1 MSLFSKRKNLLCG
14 LAVAFSMPLLSSCV
28 TTQQDIM
35 YLNDQI
41 KALNDQMTRAN
52 ERVSAVQ
59 SAQESLE
66 KRASSSAGSDVA
78 TLRKEMKSE
87 LLSVKNEI
95 RDLSGK
101 VEDNRT
107 IVKRAVERDTTG
119 EDAAKA
125 GLVDLTNRI
134 AKLEAKIAEME
145 SRQGA
150 STVGSARK
158 ASSQGSP
165 AVKEG
170 GQAVA
175 TPQPVQAASEAVK
188 VDPAEKKAY
197 DDAYSLYSKKMYKE
211 AIASFKSFTA
221 KYPSSSLGDNA
232 FFWLGESYFGAK
244 EYEQAILAYQE
255 VIKKYPNGNKVPNAM
270 LHQAFA
276 FSEIKDSVSA
286 KVLLRRLIEKYPTSS
301 EASIAKRKL
310 QTIK

>member
-1 MSLFSKRKNLLCG
+1 MQLFSLRKNLSCG
-14 LAVAFSMPLLSSCV
+14 LAAAFFLLLLSSCV
-28 TTQQDIM
+28 TTQQDVM

-41 KALNDQMTRAN
+41 KALNDQMARAN
-52 ERVSAVQ
+52 ERVSVVQ

-66 KRASSSAGSDVA
+66 KKGLSSAGSDVA
-78 TLRKEMKSE
+78 ALRKEMKSE
-87 LLSVKNEI
+87 LLSAKAEI
-95 RDLSGK
+95 RDLSSK

-119 EDAAKA
+119 EDAAKT
-125 GLVDLTNRI
+125 GLVDLSNRV
-134 AKLEAKIAEME
+134 AKLEAKIVELE
-145 SRQGA
+145 NRQGS
-150 STVGSARK
+150 STVSSAKK
-158 ASSQGSP
+158 APSQVSP
-165 AVKEG
+165 APKDSM
-170 GQAVA
+170 QAVEA
-175 TPQPVQAASEAVK
+175 PQRAPEAAK

-197 DDAYSLYSKKMYKE
+197 DDAYSLYSRKMYKE
-211 AIASFKSFTA
+211 AVAAFKSFTG
-221 KYPSSSLGDNA
+221 KYPSSPLGDNA

>member
-1 MSLFSKRKNLLCG
+1 
-14 LAVAFSMPLLSSCV
+14 
-28 TTQQDIM
+28 M

-41 KALNDQMTRAN
+41 KALNDQMARAN

-59 SAQESLE
+59 SAQESIDR
-66 KRASSSAGSDVA
+66 RASSSAGSDVA
-78 TLRKEMKSE
+78 ALRKELKAE
-87 LLSVKNEI
+87 LLSLKAEI
-95 RDLSGK
+95 MDLSGK

-119 EDAAKA
+119 EDTSKA
-125 GLVDLTNRI
+125 GLIDLTNRV

-150 STVGSARK
+150 STVSPAK
-158 ASSQGSP
+158 KVSSQVSGV
-165 AVKEG
+165 ANEG
-170 GQAVA
+170 ARAVA
-175 TPQPVQAASEAVK
+175 TPQQAPDGVK

-197 DDAYSLYSKKMYKE
+197 DDAYSLYKRKMYKE
-211 AIASFKSFTA
+211 AIASFKSFTV

-232 FFWLGESYFGAK
+232 HFWLGESYFGAK
-244 EYEQAILAYQE
+244 EYERAILAYQE